1 MNRMLVAGLLSAVGV
16 LGGCETE
23 SRVVSW
29 NPPLGRLPGA
39 ETQMPVTGPRG
50 SYNDPTKLPEA
61 RLREE
66 SPDGKVTLR
75 ARTGRQLMQH
85 IYTTLRDGER
95 DLFAEQVLSRRTRSE
110 YEVRGLD
117 PRQAF
122 DTLLARAEDIQ
133 ALFDAMP
140 MGEQTPG
147 VFLEPMGEGVMR
159 FRVTGRAAM
168 DLRWTGIDMVM
179 EDGSY
184 RLRWFVGR

>member
-1 MNRMLVAGLLSAVGV
+1 VVCVAA
-16 LGGCETE
+16 LGGCATE

-29 NPPLGRLPGA
+29 NPILGRLPGA
-39 ETQMPVTGPRG
+39 ETQIPVTGPRG
-50 SYNDPTKLPEA
+50 SYTDPTKLPEA
-61 RLREE
+61 KVREE
-66 SPDGKVTLR
+66 APDGTVTLR

-95 DLFAEQVLSRRTRSE
+95 DLFTEQVLSRRTRSE
-110 YEVRGLD
+110 FEVRGHD
-117 PRQAF
+117 PREAF
-122 DTLLARAEDIQ
+122 DMLLARGGDVQ

-147 VFLEPMGEGVMR
+147 VFLESVGDGVLR
-159 FRVTGRAAM
+159 FRVSGRSAM